1 MLGPDDAQ
9 WPAGAEDFLD
19 RIYNEFRNTGV
30 SPQDRA
36 LNYSAMNALNTNQI
50 FKAEVGNQ
58 RRLDTVEVDKSTICR
73 PDSICY
79 DVTYRFFDP
88 IAVLTKARQVYQ
100 YTIDVSDVVPVPVG
114 QVRRWAVY

>member
-1 MLGPDDAQ
+1 LLGPDDAQ

-73 PDSICY
+73 GPTRFAMTLPIGSSIRSPC
-79 DVTYRFFDP
+79 
-88 IAVLTKARQVYQ
+88 
-100 YTIDVSDVVPVPVG
+100 
-114 QVRRWAVY
+114 